1 MESVLSRLV
10 RFFQGKGTYYAWQA
24 WLTCKLQV
32 FEWPEC
38 HVIHIRI
45 YLLHM
50 KQLDFKGKNL
60 SQLENQFAML
70 NSRID
75 EDKT

>member
-1 MESVLSRLV
+1 MEPVLSKLV
-10 RFFQGKGTYYAWQA
+10 RFFQGKGTYFENA
-24 WLTCKLQV
+24 WLSCKLQV

-38 HVIHIRI
+38 NVIHIHI
-45 YLLHM
+45 SLLHM